1 MSTID
6 IIAVFILGLAL
17 LILLLSTVNNPLII
31 VGKRLVNATQVN
43 IGPYIQVLERD
54 GDRLFVVEP
63 DQIVL
68 YNTAG
73 ALYYYFEGGAS
84 RRLCPNTEYA
94 IVRFTNSDIGLINE
108 TGTYNITCTNTSS
121 LSLYEHFMSDSYK
134 WQTPI
139 LNQSHTIIDIINYI
153 IVEGYAQIN

>member
-73 ALYYYFEGGAS
+73 ALYYYLKVGRAGVFV
-84 RRLCPNTEYA
+84 LTQNM
-94 IVRFTNSDIGLINE
+94 L
-108 TGTYNITCTNTSS
+108 
-121 LSLYEHFMSDSYK
+121 LYGS
-134 WQTPI
+134 QIPI
-139 LNQSHTIIDIINYI
+139 L
-153 IVEGYAQIN
+153 V